1 MNRRS
6 FLKSILALLGLLIT
20 AGGGLLAWLDRG
32 RLAAS
37 AEPAAAAPQQPIPSP
52 TGGDQLA
59 EETATAGP
67 GEPLMSMFV
76 ISDLHISLDDPQTSR
91 KLKQALEDMKAFHM
105 PIDALVITGDLTDTG
120 SDRDY
125 KELTRI
131 LSGYKLPPL
140 GANMGNHDFY
150 TVWINKN
157 GGWDKDHYPN
167 GKSDAVSREQFMK
180 LMNYKKTYNEMKVK
194 GYTVLLL
201 SQEAYIQEK
210 PEVGEGAWY
219 SDEQLAWFKER
230 MAEAAR
236 DGKPVFVM
244 THQPLP
250 PIGENGGTHQLIR
263 AKEFR
268 EILKPYKNVF
278 VLCGHRHQDFMN
290 GTNHYVRETFHYFHN
305 SSVGRPLNRNYQQQA
320 KDHAQGMYVQVYAD
334 KVVLRGRE
342 FETRTFIDEAN
353 WTIPLEKTAKKA

>member
-1 MNRRS
+1 M
-6 FLKSILALLGLLIT
+6 LALLGVLT
-20 AGGGLLAWLDRG
+20 AAGGGLAAWLGRG
-32 RLAAS
+32 RTAPDNEPLMPSAPQPAS
-37 AEPAAAAPQQPIPSP
+37 PPAGGDKLVEEPVAAAA
-52 TGGDQLA
+52 
-59 EETATAGP
+59 
-67 GEPLMSMFV
+67 GEPLMAMYV
-76 ISDLHISLDDPQTSR
+76 ISDLHVSLDDPQTSR
-91 KLKQALEDMKAFHM
+91 KLKQALDDMKAFNK

-131 LSGYKLPPL
+131 LSSYKLPPL
-140 GANMGNHDFY
+140 GANMGNHDYY

-167 GKSDAVSREQFMK
+167 GKSDAVSREQFMR
-180 LMNYKKTYNEMKVK
+180 LMNYKKLYNEMNVK

-201 SQEAYIQEK
+201 SQETYIQEK

-219 SDEQLAWFKER
+219 SDEQINWFKR
-230 MAEAAR
+230 RLAEVAK

-250 PIGENGGTHQLIR
+250 PVGQNGGTHQLIR
-263 AKEFR
+263 ANEFR
-268 EILKPYKNVF
+268 DILKPYKNVF
-278 VLCGHRHQDFMN
+278 VMCGHRHQDFTN

-305 SSVGRPLNRNYQQQA
+305 SAVGRPLSRNFQQDA

-342 FETRTFIDEAN
+342 FESRTFIDEAN
-353 WTIPLEKTAKKA
+353 WTIPLEKIAKKA